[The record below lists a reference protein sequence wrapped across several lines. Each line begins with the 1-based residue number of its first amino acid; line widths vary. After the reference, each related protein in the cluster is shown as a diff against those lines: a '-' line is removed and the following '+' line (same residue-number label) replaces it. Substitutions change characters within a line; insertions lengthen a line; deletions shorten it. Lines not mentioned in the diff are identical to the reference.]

1 MNAYTESCT
10 YVCSKPHYEV
20 EKITHEAPALD
31 EYQVLIKV
39 KACGVCHTDV
49 MFADLLPPGAVL
61 GHEAVGEVVEFGP
74 KVEHLKRGELVGY
87 VKLNVVHA

>member
-1 MNAYTESCT
+1 
-10 YVCSKPHYEV
+10 
-20 EKITHEAPALD
+20 
-31 EYQVLIKV
+31 
-39 KACGVCHTDV
+39 